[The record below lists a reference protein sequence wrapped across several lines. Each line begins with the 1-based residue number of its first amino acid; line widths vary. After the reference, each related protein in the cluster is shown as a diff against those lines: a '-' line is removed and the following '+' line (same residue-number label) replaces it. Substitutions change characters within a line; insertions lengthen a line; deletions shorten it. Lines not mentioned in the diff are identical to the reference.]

1 MMPLVWIFGGT
12 SEGRCLAQA
21 ALSLP
26 IRLRLSVATDYG
38 SDLAPRGE
46 NLEIWQRRL
55 TAAEMTA
62 CLQADRPEL
71 VIDATHPYATAVTE
85 NIRAACA
92 AAGTPYIRLVRSSEE
107 TDTAI
112 TVSSMA
118 EAVEFLS
125 QTEGPIFLTTGSK
138 DLDTF
143 ATLPDYAS
151 RIALRILPALESLEK
166 ALRLGYERS
175 RIVCMQGPFTIDLN
189 AAMFRFYEAAWVVT
203 KESGQ
208 RGGFEEK
215 AAAAQKAGAHLLV
228 VSRKDDEQGPAYDD
242 VWRLLEERYGQG

>member
-118 EAVEFLS
+118 
-125 QTEGPIFLTTGSK
+125 
-138 DLDTF
+138 
-143 ATLPDYAS
+143 
-151 RIALRILPALESLEK
+151 
-166 ALRLGYERS
+166 
-175 RIVCMQGPFTIDLN
+175 
-189 AAMFRFYEAAWVVT
+189 
-203 KESGQ
+203 
-208 RGGFEEK
+208 
-215 AAAAQKAGAHLLV
+215 
-228 VSRKDDEQGPAYDD
+228 
-242 VWRLLEERYGQG
+242 